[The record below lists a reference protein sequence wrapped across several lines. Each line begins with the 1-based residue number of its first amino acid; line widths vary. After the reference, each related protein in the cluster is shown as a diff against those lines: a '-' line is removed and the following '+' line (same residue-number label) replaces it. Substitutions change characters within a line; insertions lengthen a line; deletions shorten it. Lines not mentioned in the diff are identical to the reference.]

1 MLGIVAEDTRRILSA
16 DLPWER
22 LAGKTV
28 VVTGAAGML
37 ATYLVETLLAANGRL
52 SAPCTVIGTVR
63 SLDSARVRFVHHR
76 DNPFLRLMAH
86 DVTRPLELEGPADFI
101 FHAASP
107 ASATHFATDPVGTVL
122 ANTLGTQHMLE
133 LARRKASEGLVF
145 FSSGEVYGP
154 PLKSGPRREGD
165 YGAVDPASVRSCYG
179 ESKRL
184 AETMCVAFSHQY
196 GVPAFIVRISHTYGP
211 GLRLDD
217 GRVFSDFVA
226 DIVNRRDI
234 VIRSDGLARRP
245 FLYLADATEG
255 YLTVLFKGQTAAPY
269 NLANEDAR
277 ASIRELADILVGAF
291 PERNLKVVMGPQ
303 RQDASPARGS
313 AHHAWPDT
321 SRLRALG
328 WQPRTG
334 IAEGF
339 KRTVQS
345 VEQALSGPDKQGARR
360 GALNRL

>member
-37 ATYLVETLLAANGRL
+37 AGYLVETCLAANGRL
-52 SAPCTVIGTVR
+52 SAPCRVVGTVR
-63 SLDSARVRFVHHR
+63 DLDGARRRFAHHR
-76 DNPFLRLMAH
+76 DNPRLTLMAH
-86 DVTRPLELEGPADFI
+86 DVTTPLEIEGPVDFI
-101 FHAASP
+101 FHAASQ
-107 ASATHFATDPVGTVL
+107 ATAKSFVTDPVGTVL
-122 ANTLGTQHMLE
+122 ANTLGTHHMLD
-133 LARRKASEGLVF
+133 LARRKASEGFLF

-154 PLKSGPRREGD
+154 PLKPGPRREDD
-165 YGAVDPASVRSCYG
+165 YGPLDPVSVRGCYG

-184 AETMCVAFSHQY
+184 GETLCVAWSHQY
-196 GVPAFIVRISHTYGP
+196 GVPTSIVRISHTYGP

-226 DIVNRRDI
+226 DVVNRRDI
-234 VIRSDGLARRP
+234 VIKGDGLARRP

-255 YLTVLFKGQTAAPY
+255 YLTVLFKGETAVPY
-269 NLANEDAR
+269 NLANDEAR

-291 PERNLKVVMGPQ
+291 PERKLKVIM
-303 RQDASPARGS
+303 ASQPRPVAPSDRPV
-313 AHHAWPDT
+313 HQAWPDT

-328 WQPRTG
+328 WTPRTG

-339 KRTVQS
+339 KRTV
-345 VEQALSGPDKQGARR
+345 LSAEE
-360 GALNRL
+360 RLQEE